1 MSFPKLTFPL
11 TIDCASTEYWIGEEG
26 PFAFGEATTYFF
38 CGGIETDEQY
48 DREALLNELESCLQ
62 AFGTHLNSYIQPP
75 QLSRDKFEEAVSSS
89 AAMTIS
95 YRCRVRPGAIT
106 FVRGFTFS
114 SLRDFLYTDLC
125 NALMVGSGPRRC
137 RLCGQW
143 FFHKHGD
150 KNVYCDRIAPSE
162 ESKTCREAG
171 ARAVFEKKLQE
182 DDAWKLY
189 KRAYKKYYARV
200 MKGNMSREEF
210 NAWVE
215 FAASQRDTTLLLLE
229 GTKSPEEKAGL
240 IERLREELNRA

>member
-11 TIDCASTEYWIGEEG
+11 TIDCASTEYWIGEKG
-26 PFAFGEATTYFF
+26 PFAFGEAATDFL

-48 DREALLNELESCLQ
+48 DREALLHELERCLQ
-62 AFGTHLNSYIQPP
+62 AFGAHLNPYIQPP
-75 QLSRDKFEEAVSSS
+75 QLSREKFEEAVSSS
-89 AAMTIS
+89 AAMTIG
-95 YRCRVRPGAIT
+95 YRCRVRPGTIT
-106 FVRGFTFS
+106 FMRGFTFS
-114 SLRDFLYTDLC
+114 SLRDFLYADLC
-125 NALMVGSGPRRC
+125 NALMGGSGPRQC

-150 KNVYCDRIAPSE
+150 KSVYCERIAPGEKSR
-162 ESKTCREAG
+162 TCREAG

-210 NAWVE
+210 NAWAE
-215 FAASQRDTTLLLLE
+215 FAAERRDATLLLLE
-229 GTKSPEEKAGL
+229 GARSAEEKAEL
-240 IERLREELNRA
+240 IERLREELNRV